1 MSCEI
6 KVGNYPPYQGTA
18 EDAPKMLIC
27 RVYAVSMKTLCVT
40 LKGSTE
46 PLKLAAVKVVD
57 DDNAL
62 TLTAFDAKGEKVGM
76 FNMSEVAGWWVE

>member
-1 MSCEI
+1 
-6 KVGNYPPYQGTA
+6 
-18 EDAPKMLIC
+18 
-27 RVYAVSMKTLCVT
+27 MKTLCVT